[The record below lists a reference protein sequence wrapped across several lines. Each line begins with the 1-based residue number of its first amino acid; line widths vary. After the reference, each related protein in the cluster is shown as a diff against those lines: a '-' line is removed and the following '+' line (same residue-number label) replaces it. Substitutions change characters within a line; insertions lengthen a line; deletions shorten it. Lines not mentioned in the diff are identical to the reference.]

1 MMADRTTIAVAV
13 DQRGV
18 ATVTLSRP
26 ERRNAISGEM
36 ISELAA
42 AAEEVGSDPS
52 IRVVVLSA
60 AGKVFC
66 AGADLEWMRSQVDAA
81 PEELHGQAVRLAR
94 MLNAW
99 NLVPKPV
106 IARVQGSAYG
116 GGLGLMAVA
125 DVVCADES
133 ALFGL
138 SETRLG
144 LIPATISPYLLA
156 RLGEGGARR
165 LFLSGRPV
173 GGREAVDL
181 RLVSR
186 AVPSAELD
194 AAVKEEVDACLA
206 CAPGA
211 VADAKAMVR
220 RIAGEIPEELIDSTA
235 GWLAKR
241 WQDPEARQGIAAF
254 LERRKPG
261 WAEGN

>member
-1 MMADRTTIAVAV
+1 MVDRSTIAVAV
-13 DQRGV
+13 DRRGV
-18 ATVTLSRP
+18 AAVTLNRP

-42 AAEEVGSDPS
+42 AADEIASNPS

-60 AGKVFC
+60 EGKVFC
-66 AGADLEWMRSQVDAA
+66 AGADVEWMRSQIDAA
-81 PEELHGQAVRLAR
+81 PDVLHGQAVRLAR

-99 NLVPKPV
+99 NVVPKPV

-125 DVVCADES
+125 DIVCADEV

-144 LIPATISPYLLA
+144 LIPATISPYLFA
-156 RLGEGGARR
+156 RLGEAGARR
-165 LFLSGRPV
+165 MFLSGRPV

-186 AVPSAELD
+186 SVPAAELD
-194 AAVKEEVDACLA
+194 SAVKEEVDACLA

-211 VADAKAMVR
+211 VADAKAMLR
-220 RIAGEIPEELIDSTA
+220 RIAGDVPEEQIDTTA

-241 WQDPEARQGIAAF
+241 WQDPEAREGFAAF
-254 LERRKPG
+254 LERRKPD
-261 WAEGN
+261 WTEDI